1 MDRSGLEEWK
11 NLRKEILNAAYR
23 RIFEPL
29 KFLYTAQSAAA
40 IVFFAA
46 YIRFNFF
53 EYDEFGGSYIQAVQL
68 ILAGISML
76 LVSILTPI
84 TVFLA
89 TLEWRCCR
97 VRDAV

>member
-40 IVFFAA
+40 MVFFAA
-46 YIRFNFF
+46 CVGFNFF
-53 EYDEFGGSYIQAVQL
+53 EYVEFGGSYIQYVQL
-68 ILAGISML
+68 ILAGVSML
-76 LVSILTPI
+76 LVSIITPI
-84 TVFLA
+84 VVLLA
-89 TLEWRCCR
+89 MLEWRFCR
-97 VRDAV
+97 VREVV